1 MNLLFVFV
9 AGGIG
14 SVARY
19 LMMTAIGRVMGTNF
33 PWHTLG
39 VNLLGALLIGAV
51 TELFG
56 PEHATLSAKDWL
68 DESEQIDKPH
78 RATSSDW
85 RGVTVAA
92 SARLP
97 NRRTLVRDHRTL
109 AASTDTKAT
118 PIMSANN
125 FASVLGV

>member
-1 MNLLFVFV
+1 
-9 AGGIG
+9 
-14 SVARY
+14 
-19 LMMTAIGRVMGTNF
+19 
-33 PWHTLG
+33 
-39 VNLLGALLIGAV
+39 V

-92 SARLP
+92 RLDCQIGGP
-97 NRRTLVRDHRTL
+97 
-109 AASTDTKAT
+109 
-118 PIMSANN
+118 
-125 FASVLGV
+125 

>member
-1 MNLLFVFV
+1 MDTQESFGN
-9 AGGIG
+9 
-14 SVARY
+14 S
-19 LMMTAIGRVMGTNF
+19 TCQNQ
-33 PWHTLG
+33 
-39 VNLLGALLIGAV
+39 VNMAERELSAFLGAV

-125 FASVLGV
+125 FASVLVV